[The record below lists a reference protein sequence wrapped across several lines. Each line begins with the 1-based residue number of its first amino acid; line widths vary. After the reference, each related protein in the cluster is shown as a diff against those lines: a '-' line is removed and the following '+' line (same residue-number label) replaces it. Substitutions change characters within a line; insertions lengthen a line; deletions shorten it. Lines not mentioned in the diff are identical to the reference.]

1 MRYVCRNHEMSSLFL
16 RPKIKKIHSIYHF
29 FFEDKAL
36 IVMCYAIRLQ
46 LTTPD
51 HLWILPSWYSDGWWN
66 NADKFNWTTYSYSC
80 TGSEIKDALVN
91 SILLDVYPYFVNP
104 NSTSVSGYVS
114 IIYTLFILNITLN
127 GILDTIKSSRLLT
140 PPFSS
145 SPHLPLSPLD

>member
-1 MRYVCRNHEMSSLFL
+1 MSSLSLFL
-16 RPKIKKIHSIYHF
+16 PQSKKIRIINGF
-29 FFEDKAL
+29 FYEDKAL

-46 LTTPD
+46 LTTPN

-66 NADKFNWTTYSYSC
+66 NADKFNWTIYSYSC

-127 GILDTIKSSRLLT
+127 GILDTIKSSALLT
-140 PPFSS
+140 PPF
-145 SPHLPLSPLD
+145 PLLLTSLSFID